1 MCYSYIL
8 HVSRLSDVGDVP
20 ANWDKNKVSFIFFLV
35 FLDFTILRG
44 HEWNEEWAVVACLRK
59 RDSSESLTESL
70 QGRSQQ
76 FCQRR
81 SWKKMMTIDN
91 ESLSRKN
98 VLFTSLLC
106 NPVPEL
112 LLVCSTCWSAIHPVV
127 RTVNFSVA
135 FWQIY
140 KPISK
145 SSHSLIGVREMKEFY
160 LWWLCWVKCFNSHS
174 FLLRSQK
181 KQLFQ
186 ASLFALK
193 EEKIWKRETVR
204 QETYSIC

>member
-35 FLDFTILRG
+35 FLDFTILHG
-44 HEWNEEWAVVACLRK
+44 HEWNEEWAVVAGLRK

-81 SWKKMMTIDN
+81 SWKRMTTIDN

-106 NPVPEL
+106 NPVLEL
-112 LLVCSTCWSAIHPVV
+112 LLVCSMCWSAIHLVV
-127 RTVNFSVA
+127 RTVSFSVA
-135 FWQIY
+135 FRQIY

-145 SSHSLIGVREMKEFY
+145 SSHSLIGVREMKEGTQQSLISFSFTTKTITSGFFIRSEGRKN
-160 LWWLCWVKCFNSHS
+160 VK
-174 FLLRSQK
+174 
-181 KQLFQ
+181 
-186 ASLFALK
+186 
-193 EEKIWKRETVR
+193 KRDCQTR
-204 QETYSIC
+204 DI